1 MPGTD
6 VSEGT
11 TGVSVGNAVG
21 VCSISVKT
29 DMLVG
34 AVLVFNSDEMF
45 PQAVNKMVKIIQKYC
60 LVFFFNFL
68 IASLHFRSIVNY
80 TFIIALF
87 CAAKKCF
94 L

>member
-45 PQAVNKMVKIIQKYC
+45 PQAVNKMVKIIQKC
-60 LVFFFNFL
+60 IISINRGRLGRGAEDV
-68 IASLHFRSIVNY
+68 SLKNQELMS
-80 TFIIALF
+80 
-87 CAAKKCF
+87 
-94 L
+94 

>member
-60 LVFFFNFL
+60 LLKTLEIFFEPYF
-68 IASLHFRSIVNY
+68 SSIYRGFARLSPCIRGV
-80 TFIIALF
+80 
-87 CAAKKCF
+87 
-94 L
+94 